1 MHLCGVQHCVSE
13 GEGGGGRG
21 WVQAPGSRA
30 DCCAQCKRPAALL
43 GESRGASVSPG
54 QGGRRS
60 CSAPYESLAVSQG
73 LCRIC
78 IFVGTSLLM
87 EKLGAA
93 CLVVQG
99 RLGAGR
105 RLGSQELL
113 LPLLFG
119 SANHPKSD
127 SATLT
132 CGRV

>member
-1 MHLCGVQHCVSE
+1 MSPKVRVVAGGAGCRLQAPGQTVVLSANALQPFSVRAE
-13 GEGGGGRG
+13 EPVFLRAKEGGG
-21 WVQAPGSRA
+21 
-30 DCCAQCKRPAALL
+30 AALHPANP
-43 GESRGASVSPG
+43 S
-54 QGGRRS
+54 
-60 CSAPYESLAVSQG
+60 VSQG